1 MWMTF
6 FFVLLLYEVSHKAAN
21 MLCTKVISQ
30 MIQLFN
36 VRHLQ
41 GIQLASRLV
50 VKSVELQPGISR
62 KFSIALLNLW

>member
-6 FFVLLLYEVSHKAAN
+6 FFVLLQYDVRHKAAN
-21 MLCTKVISQ
+21 MLCTKVISR
-30 MIQLFN
+30 MIQLYTT
-36 VRHLQ
+36 RHLQ

-62 KFSIALLNLW
+62 EFSIALLNLW